1 MRLDLDKL
9 AMHVAEIELSIGR
22 VFVYALRIKDV
33 AAFSKLSANATALD
47 KARAAFIATAS
58 RSAFD
63 SKNNRTPERLT
74 ATEAAG
80 LSTEDTSQLAMGLLE
95 EKTFSKIW
103 SASPE
108 MLATYSAKLESES
121 PIEQLSKT
129 VDWIVQCQRRDSQKL
144 VETINKSAWGKLQ
157 SSVESF
163 QKSHGPIQAQIDAIS
178 RQYKHFA
185 DIGSSDFNPQPS
197 TSYLN
202 SESMQRIT
210 AEMDEAAT
218 ARRAENAKKLSHLEA
233 TANASVATMVAM
245 GNVSTNV
252 AKILADFSE
261 ASAKADSSQRRSMS
275 VAICTFVAGLL
286 VSAIGCYF
294 AVASYNQDKEN
305 NQSNDK
311 WQERVE
317 SAMKQQ
323 IVAGNELTELRAK
336 HELLLQKIQTL
347 ELQLDKPIARGKSS
361 VQAQPD

>member
-9 AMHVAEIELSIGR
+9 AMHVAHIELSIGR
-22 VFVYALRIKDV
+22 IFIYALRIKDV
-33 AAFSKLSANATALD
+33 AAFSKLPANASALD

-63 SKNNRTPERLT
+63 SKDNRTPERLT
-74 ATEAAG
+74 PTEVAG
-80 LSTEDTSQLAMGLLE
+80 LSTDDSSQLAMGLLD

-108 MLATYSAKLESES
+108 RLATYSAKLESES

-129 VDWIVQCQRRDSQKL
+129 VDWIVQCQRGDSQKL
-144 VETINKSAWGKLQ
+144 VETIEKSAWGQLQ

-163 QKSHGPIQAQIDAIS
+163 RKSQVPIQAQIDAIS

-197 TSYLN
+197 ASYLN
-202 SESMQRIT
+202 SKSMQRIT
-210 AEMDEAAT
+210 ADIDEAANV
-218 ARRAENAKKLSHLEA
+218 RRAENAKKLSHLEA

-245 GNVSTNV
+245 GNVSSNV
-252 AKILADFSE
+252 AKILADFSN
-261 ASAKADSSQRRSMS
+261 ASEKADSSQRRSML
-275 VAICTFVAGLL
+275 VAIYTFMAGLL

-317 SAMKQQ
+317 SAVKQQ
-323 IVAGNELTELRAK
+323 IVAAQELTELRAK
-336 HELLLQKIQTL
+336 HELLRQKIHTL
-347 ELQLDKPIARGKSS
+347 ELQLNKPVSRGKSS
-361 VQAQPD
+361 VQARPD